1 MEHRNFN
8 AAIFIRRCSDEKF
21 LYALVVILLFVV
33 GLIGLF
39 YGLFILWKPLA
50 YIVGGLLLIGL
61 SGVLNQAYDNTS
73 ISQKGVTIK
82 DATT

>member
-1 MEHRNFN
+1 MGRRNVYAN
-8 AAIFIRRCSDEKF
+8 VLIGGVTMKKT

-33 GLIGLF
+33 GLIGMF

-73 ISQKGVTIK
+73 ISQKGG
-82 DATT
+82 DS

>member
-1 MEHRNFN
+1 M
-8 AAIFIRRCSDEKF
+8 KKT

-39 YGLFILWKPLA
+39 YGLFILWEPLA
-50 YIVGGLLLIGL
+50 YIIGGLLLIGL

-73 ISQKGVTIK
+73 NGKGGEN
-82 DATT
+82 

>member
-8 AAIFIRRCSDEKF
+8 AIVLIGGVTMKKT
-21 LYALVVILLFVV
+21 LYALLVILLFVV

-39 YGLFILWKPLA
+39 YGLFILWQPLA
-50 YIVGGLLLIGL
+50 YIIGGLLLIGL

-73 ISQKGVTIK
+73 ISQKGG
-82 DATT
+82 DS

>member
-1 MEHRNFN
+1 MGHRNVY
-8 AAIFIRRCSDEKF
+8 ADVLIGGVTMKKT

-39 YGLFILWKPLA
+39 YGLFILWEPLA
-50 YIVGGLLLIGL
+50 YIIGGLLLIGL

-73 ISQKGVTIK
+73 ISQKGG
-82 DATT
+82 DS

>member
-1 MEHRNFN
+1 MGCRNVYAN
-8 AAIFIRRCSDEKF
+8 VLIGGVMMKKT

-39 YGLFILWKPLA
+39 YGLFILWEPLA
-50 YIVGGLLLIGL
+50 YIIGGLLLIGL

-73 ISQKGVTIK
+73 NGKGGEN
-82 DATT
+82 

>member
-1 MEHRNFN
+1 MGYRNLN
-8 AAIFIRRCSDEKF
+8 AVILIGGVMMKKF
-21 LYALVVILLFVV
+21 LYVLVVILLFVV

-61 SGVLNQAYDNTS
+61 SGILNQAYDNTS
-73 ISQKGVTIK
+73 MSRKGG
-82 DATT
+82 DS

>member
-1 MEHRNFN
+1 MGRRNVYAN
-8 AAIFIRRCSDEKF
+8 VLIGGVTMKKT
-21 LYALVVILLFVV
+21 LYALLVILLFIV

-39 YGLFILWKPLA
+39 YGLFILWEPLA

-73 ISQKGVTIK
+73 ISQKGG
-82 DATT
+82 DS

>member
-8 AAIFIRRCSDEKF
+8 AIVLIGGVMMKKI
-21 LYALVVILLFVV
+21 LYALVVLLLFVV

-39 YGLFILWKPLA
+39 YGLFILWQPLA
-50 YIVGGLLLIGL
+50 YIIGGLLLIGL

-73 ISQKGVTIK
+73 MSRKGG
-82 DATT
+82 DS

>member
-1 MEHRNFN
+1 MGHRNIYAN
-8 AAIFIRRCSDEKF
+8 VLIGGVTMKKT
-21 LYALVVILLFVV
+21 LYALLVILLFVV

-50 YIVGGLLLIGL
+50 YIIGGLLLIGL

-73 ISQKGVTIK
+73 NGKGGEN
-82 DATT
+82 

>member
-1 MEHRNFN
+1 MGRRNVYAN
-8 AAIFIRRCSDEKF
+8 VLIGGVTMKKT

-39 YGLFILWKPLA
+39 YGLFILWQPLA
-50 YIVGGLLLIGL
+50 YIIGGLLLIGL

-73 ISQKGVTIK
+73 ISQKGG
-82 DATT
+82 DS